1 MCIRDS
7 HKGGEHPF
15 LNKFKPCALTSF
27 SVNYTGSNVYSSYW
41 DGTPT
46 LIKTQMAFSEMNP
59 IYAEDY
65 KKSGKGVG
73 Y

>member
-1 MCIRDS
+1 M
-7 HKGGEHPF
+7 H
-15 LNKFKPCALTSF
+15 KFKPCALTSLR
-27 SVNYTGSNVYSSYW
+27 VNYTGSNVYSSYE

-46 LIKTQMAFSEMNP
+46 IIKMQMVFNEMNP

-65 KKSGKGVG
+65 EDAGQGVG